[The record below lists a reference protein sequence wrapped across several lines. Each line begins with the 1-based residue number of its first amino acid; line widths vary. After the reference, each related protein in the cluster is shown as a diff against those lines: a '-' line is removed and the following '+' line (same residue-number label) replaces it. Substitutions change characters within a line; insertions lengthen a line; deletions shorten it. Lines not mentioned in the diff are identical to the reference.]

1 MFQDYHRF
9 HFPVSGTI
17 EQFVNI
23 PGCLYTVCW
32 QIYLINPCLNCHLF
46 LVCLQIFLHVFFSFF
61 SLRSTPL
68 LSIASIVMSSL
79 RISELY
85 QLFRQQILER
95 FVSLIICLIQFV
107 FWYMMIKLSDSS
119 DVSSGNVFCN
129 SSYFDICIIAWNI
142 KSSSIIFFIVW
153 H

>member
-32 QIYLINPCLNCHLF
+32 NLSYKSLFELPFVSCLSSDFLTCFFFLF
-46 LVCLQIFLHVFFSFF
+46 L
-61 SLRSTPL
+61 LRSTPL

-85 QLFRQQILER
+85 QLFRLQISER
-95 FVSLIICLIQFV
+95 FVSAIICLIQFV
-107 FWYMMIKLSDSS
+107 SWYMMIKLSDSS
-119 DVSSGNVFCN
+119 DVSSVNALCN